1 MGFWN
6 RLPSESEAD
15 QAEMLESYTRWIRGE
30 KLSSKQQ
37 RFLRFFQERDSSQ
50 LLKELVDLAYQCY
63 KGEELAN
70 TISLLESSSHKL
82 SSEVQTRMKDNLLR
96 SIRNDKKQSTPQST
110 PNVGYIPQAVYSP
123 DQLGSESELA
133 YDDEVHVL
141 TGDSVSSLA
150 ILDNEVLRL
159 DSEVLVPVSLSDW
172 QLTLEVDVEGEVSKE
187 FNLDIKHMTF
197 GSDKQNTIPLLRNA
211 TVSSVH
217 CQLTI
222 EKDQVY
228 LTDLD
233 SESGTQVNGTSI
245 HEPTQISVGT
255 IVSVGTQSFEVMK
268 IERETG
274 ASMISFEEIEG
285 QLAGQ
290 IFTVQAQHIII
301 GRSEKLAHIHV
312 PDPNRTLSR
321 QHAQFELRSNQ
332 IYVTDLDSTNGTYV
346 DEIKIAAPTPVVVGS
361 SLRFGDVCCRVTAI
375 EPI

>member
-15 QAEMLESYTRWIRGE
+15 QAEMLESYTRWVRGE
-30 KLSSKQQ
+30 KLSGKQQ

-70 TISLLESSSHKL
+70 TISLLESNSHKL

-96 SIRNDKKQSTPQST
+96 SIRKDKKQST
-110 PNVGYIPQAVYSP
+110 PNVGYIPQAAYSP
-123 DQLGSESELA
+123 DQLGSASELA
-133 YDDEVHVL
+133 YDDEAL

-150 ILDNEVLRL
+150 ILDNEVLSL
-159 DSEVLVPVSLSDW
+159 DSEISVPVSLSDW

-233 SESGTQVNGTSI
+233 SESGTQINGTSI

-255 IVSVGTQSFEVMK
+255 IVSVGTQSFEVIE
-268 IERETG
+268 IEREAGT
-274 ASMISFEEIEG
+274 SMISFEEIEG

-290 IFTVQAQHIII
+290 IFTVQARHIII
-301 GRSEKLAHIHV
+301 GRSEKLAHVHV

-346 DEIKIAAPTPVVVGS
+346 DEIKIAAPTSVVVGS

>member
-6 RLPSESEAD
+6 RLPSDSEAD
-15 QAEMLESYTRWIRGE
+15 QAEMLESYTRWVRGE
-30 KLSSKQQ
+30 KLSGKQQ

-63 KGEELAN
+63 KGEELAD
-70 TISLLESSSHKL
+70 TISLIESTNHML

-96 SIRNDKKQSTPQST
+96 SIRKDQKQSTL
-110 PNVGYIPQAVYSP
+110 NVSYIPQAAYSP
-123 DQLGSESELA
+123 DQLGSASELA
-133 YDDEVHVL
+133 YDEAHVL

-150 ILDNEVLRL
+150 ILDNEILPL
-159 DSEVLVPVSLSDW
+159 GSEFSVPVSLSDW
-172 QLTLEVDVEGEVSKE
+172 QLTLEVDVEGELSKE
-187 FNLDIKHMTF
+187 FNLEIKNVTF
-197 GSDKQNTIPLLRNA
+197 GSDKQNTISLLRNA
-211 TVSSVH
+211 TISSIH

-233 SESGTQVNGTSI
+233 SESGTQIDGTSI

-255 IVSVGTQSFEVMK
+255 VVSVGTQSLEV
-268 IERETG
+268 IEIEKETG
-274 ASMISFEEIEG
+274 TLMISFKEIEG
-285 QLAGQ
+285 QQAGQ
-290 IFTVQAQHIII
+290 IFTVQARHLIL
-301 GRSEKLAHIHV
+301 GRSERLAHIHV

-346 DEIKIAAPTPVVVGS
+346 NEIKISEPTPVVVGS
-361 SLRFGDVCCRVTAI
+361 SLRFGDVCCRITAI

>member
-15 QAEMLESYTRWIRGE
+15 QAEMLESYTRWVRGE
-30 KLSSKQQ
+30 KLSGKQQ

-50 LLKELVDLAYQCY
+50 LLKELVDLAYQFY
-63 KGEELAN
+63 KGEELAS
-70 TISLLESSSHKL
+70 TISLLESNSHKL

-96 SIRNDKKQSTPQST
+96 SIRKDKKQSTT
-110 PNVGYIPQAVYSP
+110 NVGYIPQAAYSP

-133 YDDEVHVL
+133 YDDEAHVL

-150 ILDNEVLRL
+150 ILDNEVLPL

-187 FNLDIKHMTF
+187 FNLDIKHVTF

-211 TVSSVH
+211 TASSVH

-233 SESGTQVNGTSI
+233 SESGTQINGTSI

>member
-15 QAEMLESYTRWIRGE
+15 QAEMLESYTRWVRGE

-37 RFLRFFQERDSSQ
+37 RFLRFFQERDNSQ

-96 SIRNDKKQSTPQST
+96 SIRNDKKQSTP
-110 PNVGYIPQAVYSP
+110 NVGYIPQAVYSP

-133 YDDEVHVL
+133 YDDEAHVL

-150 ILDNEVLRL
+150 ILDNEVLPL

-321 QHAQFELRSNQ
+321 QHAQFELLRSNQ

>member
-15 QAEMLESYTRWIRGE
+15 QAEMLESYTRWVRGE
-30 KLSSKQQ
+30 KLSGKQQ

-50 LLKELVDLAYQCY
+50 LLKELVDLAYQFY
-63 KGEELAN
+63 KGEELAS
-70 TISLLESSSHKL
+70 TISLLESNSHKL

-96 SIRNDKKQSTPQST
+96 SIRKDKKQSTT
-110 PNVGYIPQAVYSP
+110 NVGYIPQAAYSP
-123 DQLGSESELA
+123 DQLGSASELA
-133 YDDEVHVL
+133 YDDEAHVL
-141 TGDSVSSLA
+141 TEDSMSSLA
-150 ILDNEVLRL
+150 ILDNEVLPL
-159 DSEVLVPVSLSDW
+159 DSEISVPVSLSDW

-211 TVSSVH
+211 TASSVH

-233 SESGTQVNGTSI
+233 SESGTQINGTSI
-245 HEPTQISVGT
+245 HEPTPISVGT
-255 IVSVGTQSFEVMK
+255 IVSVGTQSFEVIE

-274 ASMISFEEIEG
+274 TLMISFEEIEG

-290 IFTVQAQHIII
+290 IFTVQARHIII
-301 GRSEKLAHIHV
+301 GRSGKLAHIHV

-321 QHAQFELRSNQ
+321 QHAQFELLRSNQ